1 MDRFTVVFDASPIN
15 EPTAWMK
22 QAAAQANL
30 HLVLQDDIA
39 KAISQDPKAREV
51 LPNLNAEGPD
61 ARMAPFY
68 QAALDKLTQ
77 GKPRIALH
85 SVTWTLYGVKPD
97 ALIYSWDQMQAER
110 AKAHKLGMS
119 DQNYDYYVEEAKKT
133 VRAFFKGVPADRMLE
148 ITGTD
153 AQKVAS
159 AVAFIRSKQR

>member
-39 KAISQDPKAREV
+39 RAISQDPKAREV
-51 LPNLNAEGPD
+51 LPNLNTVGAD
-61 ARMAPFY
+61 VRMAPFY
-68 QAALDKLTQ
+68 QAALEKLTA
-77 GKPRIALH
+77 GKTRVALH

-97 ALIYSWDQMQAER
+97 ALIYSWDQMQDER
-110 AKAHKLGMS
+110 PKARKMGMK
-119 DQNYDYYVEEAKKT
+119 DQDYDYFVEEAKKK
-133 VRAFFKGVPADRMLE
+133 VRVFFQGVPADRMLE

-159 AVAFIRSKQR
+159 AVAFIRSKER

>member
-39 KAISQDPKAREV
+39 RLISQDPKAREV
-51 LPNLNAEGPD
+51 LPNLNVEGAD

-68 QAALDKLTQ
+68 QAALEKLTQ
-77 GKPRIALH
+77 GKTRVALH

-97 ALIYSWDQMQAER
+97 ALIYSWDQMQNER
-110 AKAHKLGMS
+110 PKARKMGMK
-119 DQNYDYYVEEAKKT
+119 DADYEYFVEEAKKK
-133 VRAFFKGVPADRMLE
+133 VRVFFKGVPADRMLE

-159 AVAFIRSKQR
+159 AVAFIRSKER

>member
-39 KAISQDPKAREV
+39 RAISQDPKAREV
-51 LPNLNAEGPD
+51 LPNLNVEGAD

-68 QAALDKLTQ
+68 QAALEKLTA
-77 GKPRIALH
+77 GKTRVALH

-97 ALIYSWDQMQAER
+97 ALIYSWDQMQNER
-110 AKAHKLGMS
+110 PKARKLGMK
-119 DQNYDYYVEEAKKT
+119 DADYEYFVEEAKKK
-133 VRAFFKGVPADRMLE
+133 VRVFFKGVPTDRMLE

-159 AVAFIRSKQR
+159 AVAFIRSKER

>member
-39 KAISQDPKAREV
+39 RAISQDPKAREV
-51 LPNLNAEGPD
+51 LPNLNVEGAD

-68 QAALDKLTQ
+68 QAALEKLTQ
-77 GKPRIALH
+77 GKTRVALH

-97 ALIYSWDQMQAER
+97 AFIYSWDQMQDER
-110 AKAHKLGMS
+110 PKARKMGMS
-119 DQNYDYYVEEAKKT
+119 DPNYDHYVEEAKKK
-133 VRAFFKGVPADRMLE
+133 VRVFFKGVPADRMLE

-159 AVAFIRSKQR
+159 AVAFIRTKER